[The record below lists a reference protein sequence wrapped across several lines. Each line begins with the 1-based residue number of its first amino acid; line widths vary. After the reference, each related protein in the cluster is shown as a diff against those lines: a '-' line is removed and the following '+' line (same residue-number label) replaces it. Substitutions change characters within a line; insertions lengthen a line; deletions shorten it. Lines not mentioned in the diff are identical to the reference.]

1 MPLGELPIVSK
12 LMKGIFRA
20 KPPKPKYCSS
30 WNVAK
35 VLDFLRNQEPLDKI
49 PLKML
54 TFKLTALLALT
65 TSARAHE
72 LAALDLD
79 FSLVKEE
86 AWEFTIP
93 EHVKN
98 SRPGHPPRKFYLPSF
113 PQDSTICVM
122 RVLRAYTLR
131 TGNIRK
137 ARKLLVSYIA
147 PHDSVSSQTV
157 SRWLTQTIH
166 LAGIALYFTG
176 HSTKSASTSAA
187 ADAGLSLDLIVEAGD
202 WSSAKVFEKHYHKR
216 PDRTAFVHAVLNS

>member
-1 MPLGELPIVSK
+1 
-12 LMKGIFRA
+12 MKGVFRT

-35 VLDFLRNQEPLDKI
+35 VLDFLRNQEPLDKLS
-49 PLKML
+49 LKLL
-54 TFKLTALLALT
+54 TFKLTVLLALT

-79 FSLVKEE
+79 FSLVMED

-113 PQDSTICVM
+113 PQDNAICVV

-137 ARKLLVSYIA
+137 ARKLLISYIG
-147 PHDSVSSQTV
+147 PYDSVPSQAV
-157 SRWLTQTIH
+157 SRWLAQAIH
-166 LAGIALYFTG
+166 LAGIPLEFTG
-176 HSTKSASTSAA
+176 HSTRSASTSAA
-187 ADAGLSLDLIVEAGD
+187 AAAGLSLGLIVEAGD
-202 WSSAKVFEKHYHKR
+202 WSSARVFEKHYHKR